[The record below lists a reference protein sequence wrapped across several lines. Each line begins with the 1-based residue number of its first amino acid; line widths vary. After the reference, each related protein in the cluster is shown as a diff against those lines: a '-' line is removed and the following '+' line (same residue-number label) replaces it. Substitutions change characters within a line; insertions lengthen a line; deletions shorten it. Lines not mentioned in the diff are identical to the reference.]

1 MTSGDVAGLL
11 LAAGAGRRMGRPKAL
26 VEHRGRLFVES
37 AATVLATAGCR
48 PVIVVLGAE
57 SDTVRSRADLDGYTV
72 IDNPEWPEG
81 MGASVRVGLTALTD
95 TDVEA
100 AVVLPVDVPGVTPE
114 AVSRVLAAA
123 GPDLLVRASYDGV
136 PGHPVAIGRAHWA
149 GVMASAVGD
158 VGARDYLR
166 AHSREVV
173 DIPCGDVA
181 TGTDVDRPEDL
192 DRLES

>member
-37 AATVLATAGCR
+37 AAGVLATAGCR

-57 SDTVRSRADLDGYTV
+57 SSTVRAKADLDGYSV
-72 IDNPEWPEG
+72 IDNPDWPEG
-81 MGASVRVGLTALTD
+81 MGASVRTGLTALTD
-95 TDVEA
+95 TDVDA

-136 PGHPVAIGRAHWA
+136 PGHPVAIGRTHWA
-149 GVMASAVGD
+149 GAIASAVGD

-166 AHSREVV
+166 AHAREVIDV
-173 DIPCGDVA
+173 PCGDVA

-192 DRLES
+192 DRLRS